1 MLGVLILVVI
11 EVSKPQDDGVGV
23 ALVLS

>member
-1 MLGVLILVVI
+1 MLGGLILVVI
-11 EVSKPQDDGVGV
+11 EVSKPRDDGVGV